1 VAASVNSS
9 WNEARGE
16 TPFFLFHGR
25 DPRTPLAV
33 ASGSLTCG
41 PKRDLSRLNQRALI
55 EQHRR
60 SKERVD
66 VHRRDVQYNEG
77 DLVWLYTLPAHK
89 KGELNAKYQPAW
101 AGPYRIRA
109 KVGLLNY
116 RLVNRHTG
124 KDLQASP
131 HVQRLKPYHPRRPVD
146 HPELSREAE
155 SFEWAQES
163 YESRVTAPVD
173 ASTVPENAATAAE
186 SANITLDQTPLSQLF
201 TTLHAAYHNLRKQN
215 RPYTSKV
222 WHSAR
227 DKILAELQR
236 FAAIFPTTERRTY
249 WSHCVRDIHSG
260 DRLEA
265 FLRAVILGFATAFD
279 TEISFRRFLRQRA
292 QREERLAAMR
302 DAIMPQPK
310 AS

>member
-1 VAASVNSS
+1 
-9 WNEARGE
+9 
-16 TPFFLFHGR
+16 
-25 DPRTPLAV
+25 
-33 ASGSLTCG
+33 
-41 PKRDLSRLNQRALI
+41 
-55 EQHRR
+55 
-60 SKERVD
+60 
-66 VHRRDVQYNEG
+66 
-77 DLVWLYTLPAHK
+77 
-89 KGELNAKYQPAW
+89 LNAKYQPAW

-163 YESRVTAPVD
+163 YESRVTERSVDENPEGPLVPAPVD

-227 DKILAELQR
+227 DKILLVTLRPRHSLGRPPRSIPQGRDPGLRNGVRHRDLLSSFSSSEG
-236 FAAIFPTTERRTY
+236 AARRTPR
-249 WSHCVRDIHSG
+249 SNARRHHAATKG
-260 DRLEA
+260 KLKT
-265 FLRAVILGFATAFD
+265 RAPTL
-279 TEISFRRFLRQRA
+279 Q
-292 QREERLAAMR
+292 QH
-302 DAIMPQPK
+302 
-310 AS
+310 ASPFTSSASAPRGR

>member
-1 VAASVNSS
+1 
-9 WNEARGE
+9 
-16 TPFFLFHGR
+16 
-25 DPRTPLAV
+25 
-33 ASGSLTCG
+33 
-41 PKRDLSRLNQRALI
+41 
-55 EQHRR
+55 
-60 SKERVD
+60 
-66 VHRRDVQYNEG
+66 
-77 DLVWLYTLPAHK
+77 VWLYTLPAHK

-131 HVQRLKPYHPRRPVD
+131 QVQRLKPYHPRRPVD

-163 YESRVTAPVD
+163 YESRVTERSVDENPEGPLVPAPVD